1 MYFISI
7 LPIRL
12 FFFYYIYYVCIYFI
26 DCSKNY
32 DIYTFPGGSVIK
44 NLPANAG
51 DTGLIPGSGILPGEG
66 NGNPLQHLSWEIPWT
81 EKPGGQHTAR
91 EVTKVRHDSVIKTID
106 ISILSFQVKD

>member
-7 LPIRL
+7 LPLRL
-12 FFFYYIYYVCIYFI
+12 FFYYIYYVCIYFI

-51 DTGLIPGSGILPGEG
+51 DTDLVPGSGILLGEG
-66 NGNPLQHLSWEIPWT
+66 NGNPLQHSCLGNT
-81 EKPGGQHTAR
+81 MDR
-91 EVTKVRHDSVIKTID
+91 EAWWATYST
-106 ISILSFQVKD
+106 